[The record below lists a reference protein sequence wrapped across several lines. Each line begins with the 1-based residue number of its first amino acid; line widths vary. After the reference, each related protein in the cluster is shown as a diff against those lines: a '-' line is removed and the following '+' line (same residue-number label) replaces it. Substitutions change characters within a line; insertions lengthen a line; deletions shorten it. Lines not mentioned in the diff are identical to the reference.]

1 MEHVKQEM
9 TQFFQTVLLMW
20 GEKTVFGQSHC
31 SGVAF
36 FKRKDGTEYT
46 NIGLI
51 TVENKSNK
59 SNGNC
64 GVFEKIM
71 YLRGK
76 IYTVVIMKT
85 ESKLDCILSNSFKRE

>member
-1 MEHVKQEM
+1 
-9 TQFFQTVLLMW
+9 MW
-20 GEKTVFGQSHC
+20 EKNPVFGQIHC
-31 SGVAF
+31 LGVVF

-59 SNGNC
+59 SNDNC
-64 GVFEKIM
+64 SVFEKIM

-76 IYTVVIMKT
+76 INTLLIMKM
-85 ESKLDCILSNSFKRE
+85 ERKLGCILSNSFKRE